1 MSMVCR
7 PRASINF
14 SASWAIA
21 SIVSGTVPLE
31 EATPALLNRM
41 TSRSDA
47 NPSVMAGSLSS
58 RLPM

>member
-1 MSMVCR
+1 MSMVRR
-7 PRASINF
+7 P
-14 SASWAIA
+14 SASMKVSASRAIA

-47 NPSVMAGSLSS
+47 NPSVMAGAPASAT
-58 RLPM
+58 